1 MIKNILQYLEKSAA
15 QNPNKILVKDEKES
29 LTFLQ
34 MQTISKSIGTAL
46 LNDGIK
52 KAPVVVFMEKTPS
65 ELATFMGVIYSGSF
79 YIPVDLEMPEY
90 RIDLII
96 KTANPK
102 AIIYD
107 ENAKEY
113 VSKLDCKKYEYEQI
127 RTTPIDE
134 EKLSEIRKTQ
144 LDLDPIYAVF
154 TSGSTG
160 IPKGVLGSHR
170 ATIDY
175 IENITKVL
183 GYSEETIVANQS
195 PFYGDAYLKDF
206 GPAIKKSASMIIT
219 PKQHFMFPVNL
230 IKFLNDNRV
239 NKIAWTASALS
250 LISAVKAFD
259 KTKPEHIDTIAFVGE
274 VFPIKHLNIWKSA
287 MPNARFINLYGPTEA
302 TGVSCY
308 YEVDRDFNLDES
320 LPIGNPFEN
329 TQILLL
335 DDNGNKVVK
344 GEVGEICIKGTCL
357 TLGYFNNPE
366 KTKEN
371 FIQNPTNSIY
381 PEIIYKTGDL
391 GKYNENDELMYVSRK
406 DYQIKHLGHRIEL
419 GEIEVVIGALENVD
433 SVCCIFDDEKQKI
446 ALYYTGTIDKK
457 DIASYA
463 KEKLPRYMFPSYIEQ
478 LEKMLYTTNGKI
490 DRAGLKARYKNK

>member
-1 MIKNILQYLEKSAA
+1 MITNILQYLEKSALN
-15 QNPNKILVKDEKES
+15 NPNKIAVKDENES
-29 LTFLQ
+29 MTFSSL
-34 MQTISKSIGTAL
+34 QTISQSIGTAL
-46 LNDGIK
+46 LNDKITK
-52 KAPVVVFMEKTPS
+52 SPVVVFMEKTPS
-65 ELATFMGVIYSGSF
+65 ELAAFLGVIYSGCF

-96 KTANPK
+96 NTANPK

-107 ENAKEY
+107 ESAKEY
-113 VSKLDCKKYEYEQI
+113 VEKLDCKKYEYKKIKE
-127 RTTPIDE
+127 TPIDKE
-134 EKLSEIRKTQ
+134 ALVKVRKEQ
-144 LDLDPIYAVF
+144 LDIDPIYAVF

-160 IPKGVLGSHR
+160 VPKGVLGSHR

-183 GYSEETIVANQS
+183 DYSEDTVVANQS

-206 GPAIKKSASMIIT
+206 GPTIKKTSSMIIT

-230 IKFLNDNRV
+230 IKFLNENKV

-250 LISAVKAFD
+250 LVSAVKAFD
-259 KTKPEHIDTIAFVGE
+259 KQKPDYLDTIAFVGE
-274 VFPIKHLNIWKSA
+274 VFPIKHLNIWKEA
-287 MPNARFINLYGPTEA
+287 LPEARFINLYGPTEA

-308 YEVDRDFNLDES
+308 YEVDRDFSLDES
-320 LPIGNPFEN
+320 LPIGKPFEN

-335 DDNGNKVVK
+335 DEK
-344 GEVGEICIKGTCL
+344 GSEVEKGQVGEICIKGTCL

-366 KTKEN
+366 KTKES
-371 FIQNPTNSIY
+371 FVQNPINKIY
-381 PEIIYKTGDL
+381 TETIYKTGDL
-391 GKYNENDELMYVSRK
+391 GKYNEKNELMYVSRK

-446 ALYYTGTIDKK
+446 AMYYTGNIEKK
-457 DIASYA
+457 EIAAYA

-478 LEKMLYTTNGKI
+478 LEKMSYTTNGKI